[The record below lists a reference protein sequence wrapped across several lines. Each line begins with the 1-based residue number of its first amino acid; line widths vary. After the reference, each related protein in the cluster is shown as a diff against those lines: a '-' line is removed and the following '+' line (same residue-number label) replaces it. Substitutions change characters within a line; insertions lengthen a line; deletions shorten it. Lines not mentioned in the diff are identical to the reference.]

1 MSFSLEHVVAVAA
14 IAAAAAWTTPVPSRS
29 PWHSRR
35 SSLASVAEESS
46 AEASLDRRD
55 FFQSAAAKT
64 ASLLVVSSA
73 TGLDEARAAVDSAPY
88 SKTYTPAPHS
98 MDGKHVVITGGN
110 TGLGLES
117 AKRLA
122 EAGATVVFTS
132 RDPTKGQ
139 NALAEIDEY
148 LKQRTADDAEFAGKA
163 MVASLDLCDLDD
175 VKSFDKRLAKIL
187 GQSKIDV
194 LLNNAGVMAIPD
206 RRLTKD
212 GYEKTFQTN
221 HLGHFALTSTLL
233 PLLAS
238 DARVVN
244 VSSMGYLFT
253 PKGGLD
259 LNNLNG
265 ETEYGPWSSYGQSKL
280 ENILFTN
287 ELQQRARESAAHP
300 NLTAFS
306 LHPGAVQ
313 TDLARYLIGE
323 EKFQS
328 MKENGFSNW
337 KDKVL
342 MEGLANFVKTVQ
354 EGASTQVFVAS
365 ADMGPE
371 RAGKYFADG
380 KVVPVQA
387 FATDPAQG
395 AALWA
400 ASENLAGVKFDL

>member
-1 MSFSLEHVVAVAA
+1 
-14 IAAAAAWTTPVPSRS
+14 
-29 PWHSRR
+29 
-35 SSLASVAEESS
+35 
-46 AEASLDRRD
+46 
-55 FFQSAAAKT
+55 
-64 ASLLVVSSA
+64 
-73 TGLDEARAAVDSAPY
+73 
-88 SKTYTPAPHS
+88 

-280 ENILFTN
+280 ENILFAN
-287 ELQQRARESAAHP
+287 ELQKRARDSAAHP

-328 MKENGFSNW
+328 MKENGFSDW